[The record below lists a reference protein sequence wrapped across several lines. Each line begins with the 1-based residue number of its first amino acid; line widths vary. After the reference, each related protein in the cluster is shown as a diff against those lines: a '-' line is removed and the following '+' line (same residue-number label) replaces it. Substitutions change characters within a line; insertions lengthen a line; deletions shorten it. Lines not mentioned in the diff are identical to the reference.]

1 MTDLKLLALDAED
14 LEVISATTQDAVIRV
29 GDMGYA
35 RADKRFALLM
45 NRFAWEAD
53 GKQGQRKRAA
63 LHFDRVESVKAAGI
77 NLEAVEGVLELL
89 AIRYMPEG
97 EGPDGVV
104 ELFQRAVAKGQLA
117 LACAVVQL
125 NGQAQG
131 VSQILLQS
139 GDVGRSF
146 LAGGGLGLDR
156 LGALGGAAG
165 QPFSDG
171 QGPDASRMAWAFA
184 ARQFRA

>member
-45 NRFAWEAD
+45 NRFAWETD

-63 LHFDRVESVKAAGI
+63 LHFDRVESVQAAGI
-77 NLEAVEGVLELL
+77 NLESVEGVLELL
-89 AIRYMPEG
+89 AIRYLPQG

-104 ELFQRAVAKGQLA
+104 ELAF
-117 LACAVVQL
+117 
-125 NGQAQG
+125 
-131 VSQILLQS
+131 
-139 GDVGRSF
+139 
-146 LAGGGLGLDR
+146 AGGGTVR
-156 LGALGGAAG
+156 LGVECLESRMQDLGAA
-165 QPFSDG
+165 
-171 QGPDASRMAWAFA
+171 WAA
-184 ARQFRA
+184 KLTPEHTV